1 MANKQ
6 LKNHFRAYEAM
17 QLDAH
22 FEERDLK
29 FKQMELDPVTG
40 QYTRQVVV
48 VFHLLFSS
56 YTHMKCVCYS
66 AAQNVISD
74 VFSAALIYLELFPQG
89 KSVQRLVEITQP
101 SKDLAS
107 VIRGSKVTCR
117 LPQLYVNF

>member
-40 QYTRQVVV
+40 QSNGIKKMEITMSYHAISVMSCHVMTCLRLRVYTRAFDSNEPACGLIMFYLNYFYVLKVKA
-48 VFHLLFSS
+48 SS
-56 YTHMKCVCYS
+56 GLWRS
-66 AAQNVISD
+66 
-74 VFSAALIYLELFPQG
+74 
-89 KSVQRLVEITQP
+89 P
-101 SKDLAS
+101 S
-107 VIRGSKVTCR
+107 
-117 LPQLYVNF
+117 LPRIWRQS